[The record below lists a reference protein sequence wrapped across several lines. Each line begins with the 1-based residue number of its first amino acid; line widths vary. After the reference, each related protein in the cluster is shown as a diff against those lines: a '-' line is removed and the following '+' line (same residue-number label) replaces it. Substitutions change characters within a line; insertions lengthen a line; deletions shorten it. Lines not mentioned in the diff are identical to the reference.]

1 MEDNQP
7 TNQPVNQPM
16 NQPVNQPMNQPTYQ
30 QANQSSNQISDQPT
44 MPLSHSTSPSNPANQ
59 PINQP
64 VDQPNNQMP
73 DQPVNPLVNQPAN
86 QSIKKWSDL
95 KGLAVV
101 AIDNGSKMGTLE
113 DFYFDPS
120 VNPAANSVR
129 GFRVKTGMFSHRAL
143 PSTAINAIGTD
154 AATIDNE
161 NMLLQEKDE
170 AEYSTLPLGQSLLS
184 YKVMSEGGTIIGTV
198 GNVLLDVTTPNLFS
212 VYAFE
217 LSGGLRS
224 RISGHYST
232 FYAQQVVRYGQDV
245 LVIPDAVGTELSR

>member
-1 MEDNQP
+1 MEDNQSANQP
-7 TNQPVNQPM
+7 TYQSANQSPNQITDQPTIPLSNPANQPLNQPVNQPT
-16 NQPVNQPMNQPTYQ
+16 NQM
-30 QANQSSNQISDQPT
+30 SDQT
-44 MPLSHSTSPSNPANQ
+44 A
-59 PINQP
+59 
-64 VDQPNNQMP
+64 D
-73 DQPVNPLVNQPAN
+73 PLVNQPTD
-86 QSIKKWSDL
+86 QSYKKWSDL

-101 AIDNGSKMGTLE
+101 AIDNGSKIGTLE

-120 VNPAANSVR
+120 VSPAANSIR

-143 PSTAINAIGTD
+143 PATAINAIGTD
-154 AATIDNE
+154 AVTIDNE
-161 NMLLQEKDE
+161 DMLLHEKDE
-170 AEYSTLPLGQSLLS
+170 AEFATLPLGQSLLN

-198 GNVLLDVTTPNLFS
+198 GNVLLDITTPNLLR

-245 LVIPDAVGTELSR
+245 LVIPDAVGSELSR